1 MKKAI
6 IINKRLNNYK
16 NIISIVKLKILKTFY
31 FYNNIKTNNIK
42 FN

>member
-31 FYNNIKTNNIK
+31 FYNNIKTNNIIYS
-42 FN
+42 